1 MGNLK
6 AFLGGAIATVGVVSI
21 APAYAEVV
29 TVSAGSGHGH
39 FLSRSYSVPVE
50 WVNGGS
56 KAAGAYDARAAD
68 ANPPPSDRIF
78 GVELPELPTWAMVG
92 LGFAAL
98 GFAASRS
105 RRRPRDLFS

>member
-6 AFLGGAIATVGVVSI
+6 NLLSGATATIGLVAVV
-21 APAYAEVV
+21 PACAEVV
-29 TVSAGSGHGH
+29 TVPAGSGHGQ

-56 KAAGAYDARAAD
+56 KAAGAYDARAGD
-68 ANPPPSDRIF
+68 ENRPPSNRIF

>member
-6 AFLGGAIATVGVVSI
+6 GLLGAACATMAVVSI

-29 TVSAGSGHGH
+29 TVPAGSGHGH
-39 FLSRSYSVPVE
+39 FLSRSYSVPVK
-50 WVNGGS
+50 WVNSGS
-56 KAAGAYDARAAD
+56 KAADAHAAD
-68 ANPPPSDRIF
+68 VNRPPSDRIF
-78 GVELPELPTWAMVG
+78 GVELPEVPTWAMVG

>member
-1 MGNLK
+1 MGYLK
-6 AFLGGAIATVGVVSI
+6 GFLGGVIATIGIVSL

-29 TVSAGSGHGH
+29 TVPAGSGHGH

-50 WVNGGS
+50 WVNSGS
-56 KAAGAYDARAAD
+56 KAAGAYDARVAD
-68 ANPPPSDRIF
+68 ANLPPSGRIF
-78 GVELPELPTWAMVG
+78 GVELPEVPTWAMVG

-105 RRRPRDLFS
+105 RRRPRDIFS